1 MTEFV
6 PNSRE
11 WLDQLQEEII
21 SPERE
26 IVDTHH
32 HLWRGSREGRWS
44 DYLLESLWTDTD
56 SGHNII
62 KTVFVECRS
71 SYWTEGPEY
80 MSPVGETEFVSK
92 IAEESQKS
100 FGAHAAICAIVS
112 YADIT
117 LENLLDDIL
126 DAHEDAGRGL
136 FSGIRHSGAFDE
148 NSNSFIDPIRIVEKN
163 LFSRKDF
170 IQGVKKLGFRGLTY
184 ESWLFHHQIKSF
196 IDLAR
201 ATPDTIL
208 IMDHLGGP
216 LGVGPYE
223 GRREEIFK
231 EWKKDIANLAK
242 CENVFIKLGG
252 MAMPNNGFAWHK
264 RSAPPSS
271 DEFVYKQGE
280 YYLHAIECFGPNRCM
295 FESNFPV
302 EGVSISYH
310 VLWNAFKKIVN
321 DFSENE
327 KEMMFRNT
335 ATHVYKL

>member
-1 MTEFV
+1 VTEFI
-6 PNSRE
+6 PKSRE

-21 SPERE
+21 NPDRE
-26 IVDTHH
+26 IVDSHH
-32 HLWRGSREGRWS
+32 HFWSGSRKGRWS
-44 DYLLESLWTDTD
+44 DYLLKDLWKDTD
-56 SGHNII
+56 SGHNIR
-62 KTVFVECRS
+62 KTVFIECRS
-71 SYWTEGPEY
+71 NYRTDGPEY
-80 MSPVGETEFVSK
+80 MRPVGETEFAVK

-100 FGAHAAICAIVS
+100 LGVHAEVSAIVS

-117 LENLLDDIL
+117 LENLLDEIL

-136 FSGIRHSGAFDE
+136 FRGIRHSGAFDE
-148 NSNSFIDPIRIVEKN
+148 NRDSFIDPIRVVAKN

-170 IQGVKKLGFRGLTY
+170 RKGVRKLGLRGLNY

-196 IDLAR
+196 IDLAH
-201 ATPDTIL
+201 AVPDTLL

-223 GRREEIFK
+223 GKQKEIYK
-231 EWKKDIANLAK
+231 KWKKDIDELAK
-242 CENVFIKLGG
+242 CENVIIKLGG

-264 RSAPPSS
+264 RSLPPSS
-271 DEFVYKQGE
+271 DEFVAKQGK
-280 YYLHAIECFGPNRCM
+280 YYLHAIECFGPSRCM

-310 VLWNAFKKIVN
+310 VLWNGFKKIVN

-327 KEMMFRNT
+327 KEMMFSNT
-335 ATHVYKL
+335 ATQVYKL

>member
-117 LENLLDDIL
+117 LET
-126 DAHEDAGRGL
+126 R
-136 FSGIRHSGAFDE
+136 
-148 NSNSFIDPIRIVEKN
+148 
-163 LFSRKDF
+163 
-170 IQGVKKLGFRGLTY
+170 
-184 ESWLFHHQIKSF
+184 
-196 IDLAR
+196 
-201 ATPDTIL
+201 
-208 IMDHLGGP
+208 
-216 LGVGPYE
+216 
-223 GRREEIFK
+223 
-231 EWKKDIANLAK
+231 
-242 CENVFIKLGG
+242 
-252 MAMPNNGFAWHK
+252 
-264 RSAPPSS
+264 
-271 DEFVYKQGE
+271 
-280 YYLHAIECFGPNRCM
+280 
-295 FESNFPV
+295 
-302 EGVSISYH
+302 
-310 VLWNAFKKIVN
+310 
-321 DFSENE
+321 
-327 KEMMFRNT
+327 
-335 ATHVYKL
+335 